1 MINFY
6 KGTQA
11 EYVNKKNTG
20 DDNNLYFVTDTH
32 SVVLNGV
39 SYSGVED
46 VKIIKATKDN
56 TTKVYLVLYG
66 KGIASKNKNWS
77 TASSTSTQVATQ
89 SDPTVIGGSVGSV
102 GDLIGGA
109 CAEGETCG
117 EISGSTGT
125 VFDADSIRID
135 ITDIVVSDKDRANLK
150 QLESA
155 LSGAGLNIEY
165 TSAENKDFQAPYTVG
180 GITKGTKVSSVS
192 GKTVS
197 EVFDQILFPTI
208 QPIVS
213 KRPSATLSFKKG
225 FDPFQIVGTTINY
238 EGLFVPSGDSG
249 QVTLNGV
256 NMGAYAGDVSN
267 KNVYEGT
274 DHSANFLVNPLSLG
288 SGVDTKVIKGPMLY
302 QAEVTFAAGEKYK
315 NNKGDASDL
324 DAFPGGTV
332 ASNNLYIYG
341 VYPIYYA
348 LTEDQDKG
356 IFVIDTS
363 TKSVKPTSWGSSE
376 QVTLTFSLGSET
388 DSTHHAFAISKY
400 YTDVKVKM
408 LNTLSGNYDPIS
420 SFSQGGQNGSLGY
433 NYYVNTGSKT
443 GAATYQITYTR

>member
-11 EYVNKKNTG
+11 EYVNKKITG
-20 DDNNLYFVTDTH
+20 EDNNLYFVTDTH

-89 SDPTVIGGSVGSV
+89 SDPTITGGSVGSV

-135 ITDIVVSDKDRANLK
+135 ITDIVVSDKDRENLK

-155 LSGAGLNIEY
+155 LSGAGLNVNY
-165 TSAENKDFQAPYTVG
+165 TSAEKANVSAPYTVG
-180 GITKGTKVSSVS
+180 GITKGTLVSSVS
-192 GKTVS
+192 GQTVS

-213 KRPSATLSFKKG
+213 KRPSATLSFKEG
-225 FDPFQIVGTTINY
+225 FDPFQKVGTTVSY
-238 EGLFVPSGDSG
+238 AGLFSTSKDRG
-249 QVTLNGV
+249 QVTLNG
-256 NMGAYAGDVSN
+256 GYEGEYAGEVSN
-267 KNVYEGT
+267 ENIYYGT
-274 DHSANFLVNPLSLG
+274 DHSLV
-288 SGVDTKVIKGPMLY
+288 SGTGIEVIKGPMLY
-302 QAEVTFAAGEKYK
+302 QAEVTFAAGEKYDD
-315 NNKGDASDL
+315 NKGEASDL
-324 DAFPGGTV
+324 DAYPGGTV
-332 ASNNLYIYG
+332 VSNNLYIYG

-348 LTEDQDKG
+348 LTEDQEKG

-420 SFSQGGQNGSLGY
+420 SFSQGGQNGLLGY

>member
-11 EYVNKKNTG
+11 EYVNKKITG
-20 DDNNLYFVTDTH
+20 EDNNLYFVTDTH

-89 SDPTVIGGSVGSV
+89 SDPTITGGSVGSV

-225 FDPFQIVGTTINY
+225 FDPFQKVGTTVSY
-238 EGLFVPSGDSG
+238 AGLFSVSGDSG
-249 QVTLNGV
+249 QVTLNSV
-256 NMGAYAGDVSN
+256 NMGAYAGEFDESKN
-267 KNVYEGT
+267 KIYYGT
-274 DHSANFLVNPLSLG
+274 DHSLV
-288 SGVDTKVIKGPMLY
+288 SGTDIEVIKGPMLY

-315 NNKGDASDL
+315 NNKGEASDL

-348 LTEDQDKG
+348 LTEDQEKG

-420 SFSQGGQNGSLGY
+420 SFSQGGQNGLLGY

>member
-11 EYVNKKNTG
+11 EYVNKKITG
-20 DDNNLYFVTDTH
+20 EDNNLYFVTDTH

-180 GITKGTKVSSVS
+180 GITKGTPVSSVS

-225 FDPFQIVGTTINY
+225 FDPFQQVGTTISQA
-238 EGLFVPSGDSG
+238 GLFSVSGDSG

-256 NMGAYAGDVSN
+256 NMGAYAGEFDESKN
-267 KNVYEGT
+267 KIYYGT
-274 DHSANFLVNPLSLG
+274 DHSLV
-288 SGVDTKVIKGPMLY
+288 SGTDIEVIKGPMLY
-302 QAEVTFAAGEKYK
+302 QAEATFAAGEKYDD
-315 NNKGDASDL
+315 NKGEASDL

-420 SFSQGGQNGSLGY
+420 SFSQGGQNGLLGY

>member
-11 EYVNKKNTG
+11 EYVNKKITG

-89 SDPTVIGGSVGSV
+89 SDPTITGGSVGSV

-155 LSGAGLNIEY
+155 LSGAGLNVNY
-165 TSAENKDFQAPYTVG
+165 TSAEKVNVSAPYTVG
-180 GITKGTKVSSVS
+180 GITKGTLVSSVS
-192 GKTVS
+192 GQTVS
-197 EVFDQILFPTI
+197 KVFDQILFPTI

-213 KRPSATLSFKKG
+213 KRPSATLSFKEG
-225 FDPFQIVGTTINY
+225 FDPFQKVGTTINY

-256 NMGAYAGDVSN
+256 NMGAYAGEFDESKN
-267 KNVYEGT
+267 KIYYGT
-274 DHSANFLVNPLSLG
+274 DHSLV
-288 SGVDTKVIKGPMLY
+288 SGTDIEVIKGPMLY
-302 QAEVTFAAGEKYK
+302 QAEATFAAGKKYDD
-315 NNKGDASDL
+315 NKGEASDL
-324 DAFPGGTV
+324 DAYPGGTV

-348 LTEDQDKG
+348 LTEDQEKG

-420 SFSQGGQNGSLGY
+420 SFSQGGQNGLLGY